1 MPDVVEFTLT
11 PKQEAETEGI
21 PDELG
26 LHGLCV
32 YHRILSQ
39 KPKSRG
45 GKGKGLDHGLL
56 FCCLGTS
63 GEIASWREHVTE
75 ETVYCAAGK
84 ATKDDKKLESQC
96 SPRGCTLVKRPFL
109 DRGLGR
115 WLSV

>member
-1 MPDVVEFTLT
+1 MEFTLT

-84 ATKDDKKLESQC
+84 ATKDDEKNQGSVPYC
-96 SPRGCTLVKRPFL
+96 FNCCTYSFS
-109 DRGLGR
+109 DCGYLGDGA
-115 WLSV
+115 S